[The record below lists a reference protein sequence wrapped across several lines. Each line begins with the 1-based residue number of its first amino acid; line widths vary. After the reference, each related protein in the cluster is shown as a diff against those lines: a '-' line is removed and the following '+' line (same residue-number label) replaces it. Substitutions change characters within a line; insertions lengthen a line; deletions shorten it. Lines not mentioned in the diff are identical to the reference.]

1 MDLTIEQ
8 ALQQGVAA
16 QTEGKVQEAERLYR
30 TILEV
35 QPTHPH
41 ANHNL
46 GALATYRFKSQAAL
60 PFFEIALEK
69 SPEIEQF
76 WLSYIEAFI
85 RIDEIESARRTIKT
99 AKKCGFSS
107 ELFDALEVQSLT
119 PIEHR
124 AKGSFFQAQDGTYR
138 DFLKVLHEKKY
149 EMYFEIGS
157 CDGSSL
163 SLSQSPS
170 VAIDPNYQL
179 TLDPV
184 GNKDFCLLFQEKS
197 DYFFEE
203 TLPKFPHLKCQLGF
217 IDGMHLFEYALRD
230 FINLAKN
237 SSEKPLFLFHD
248 VLPWN
253 YEMATRDYKKIP
265 RGKGEPWTG
274 DIWKLI
280 PIFIN
285 LGMEKNM
292 KILTAAPSGLLA
304 ISNPSNDLITKLE
317 DDFDRIVA
325 EWTDIELDRKS
336 LSALYESKI
345 FVKPEI
351 YLRFLESQS
360 FGEELGDASKDWVS
374 H

>member
-1 MDLTIEQ
+1 MNLTIEE
-8 ALQQGVAA
+8 ALQQGEAA
-16 QTEGKVQEAERLYR
+16 HIEGKLQEAERVYR
-30 TILEV
+30 TILEA
-35 QPTHPH
+35 QPTHPY

-46 GALATYRFKSQAAL
+46 GMLAASRYKSQIAL
-60 PFFEIALEK
+60 PFFEIALEEN
-69 SPEIEQF
+69 PEREEF
-76 WLSYIEAFI
+76 WLSYIRALI
-85 RIDEIESARRTIKT
+85 SVDQIESAGRSIKT

-107 ELFDALEVQSLT
+107 EKFDALEDLLLSPT
-119 PIEHR
+119 EHS
-124 AKGSFFQAQDGTYR
+124 AKGSFYQANDGHYLN
-138 DFLKVLHEKKY
+138 FLKALHEKKY
-149 EMYFEIGS
+149 EIYFEIGA
-157 CDGSSL
+157 CTGNSL
-163 SLSQSPS
+163 RLSQSPS
-170 VAIDPNYQL
+170 VAIDPYFNLQVE
-179 TLDPV
+179 TI

-197 DYFFEE
+197 DYFFGE

-248 VLPWN
+248 VLPWS

-265 RGKGEPWTG
+265 KGEPWTG

-280 PIFIN
+280 PIFIS

-292 KILTAAPSGLLA
+292 KLLTSAPSGILA
-304 ISNPSNDLITKLE
+304 ISNPSKDLITKLE

-325 EWTDIELDRKS
+325 EWTDLVLDRKS
-336 LSALYESKI
+336 LSALYESKV

-351 YLRFLESQS
+351 YLQFLENQS
-360 FGEELGDASKDWVS
+360 FGEELGDVSKEWVS